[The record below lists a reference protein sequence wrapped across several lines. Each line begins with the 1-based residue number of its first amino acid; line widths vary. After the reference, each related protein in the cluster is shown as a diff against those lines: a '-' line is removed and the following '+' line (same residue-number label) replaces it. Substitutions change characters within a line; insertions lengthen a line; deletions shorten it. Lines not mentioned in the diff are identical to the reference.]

1 MKHFP
6 SLPRVGHRASG
17 AAVLA
22 LALLGTNANAIR
34 AQGVTD
40 DGFRIG
46 VAVAGTG
53 FLSLIVEYR
62 WGNTAVEA
70 ALSTISFKDAG
81 LYGGVRQYLGS
92 ASPQPVMGLGL
103 WGLVAGSEHRTG
115 GALILRAPIGVD
127 WNVTGDHS
135 LGFNLALNKALV
147 VRRSDPTDTE
157 PPNPRLVPLPAL
169 EYRVRTN

>member
-1 MKHFP
+1 M
-6 SLPRVGHRASG
+6 
-17 AAVLA
+17 
-22 LALLGTNANAIR
+22 
-34 AQGVTD
+34 
-40 DGFRIG
+40 
-46 VAVAGTG
+46 AGTG

-103 WGLVAGSEHRTG
+103 WGLVAGGSEHRTG

-127 WNVTGDHS
+127 WNVSGNHS

>member
-1 MKHFP
+1 MKHLAL
-6 SLPRVGHRASG
+6 LPRNGRRIVGTA
-17 AAVLA
+17 A
-22 LALLGTNANAIR
+22 LALGFLAANAGLAR
-34 AQGVTD
+34 AQSVTD
-40 DGFRIG
+40 DGFRVG

-70 ALSTISFKDAG
+70 ALSTISFKDVG

-103 WGLVAGSEHRTG
+103 WGLLAGSEHRTG

-127 WNVTGDHS
+127 WNVSGNHS
-135 LGFNLALNKALV
+135 LGFNVALNKALF

-157 PPNPRLVPLPAL
+157 PPNPRLVPFPAL

>member
-1 MKHFP
+1 MKHKA
-6 SLPRVGHRASG
+6 SLPRNGRRTTG

-22 LALLGTNANAIR
+22 LAALAANAGLAR
-34 AQGVTD
+34 AQSVTD
-40 DGFRIG
+40 DGFRVG

-103 WGLVAGSEHRTG
+103 WGLVAGSEDRTG

-127 WNVTGDHS
+127 WNVSGNHS